1 MTARFLVTNGGP
13 HSPETWA
20 VATAESVFVIGPDV
34 EGARLFQAKRLQMQ
48 IAEVLVAH
56 HKSIQETERAA
67 LQSDKAARIGIAYEA
82 DAAEAK
88 AEADEIIAAIQT
100 VLKDSPWEAQ
110 YSNPDTMQAAQTV
123 IASHIMT
130 LKDIERQYSKQ

>member
-20 VATAESVFVIGPDV
+20 VATAESIFVIGPDV

-48 IAEVLVAH
+48 IAEVLVTH
-56 HKSIQETERAA
+56 HKTIQDAERAA
-67 LQSDKAARIGIAYEA
+67 LQGDKAARIGIAYEA

-88 AEADEIIAAIQT
+88 AEADQIIAAMQD
-100 VLKDSPWEAQ
+100 VLKGTPWEEQ
-110 YSNPDTMQAAQTV
+110 YKNPDVMQAAQTV

-130 LKDIERQYSKQ
+130 LKDIERQYAK